1 MAEPDP
7 KNRPAGEMEPSGAA
21 AEPTSLRD
29 FEWDVGYSHEDGDL
43 VKLFFIPS
51 LSRATLYRR
60 ATGYFSGEVLAL
72 AARGLDALI
81 ERGGR
86 MQLLVGC
93 TLSER
98 DVEQIQR
105 GYDIREVASRHEWG
119 KRLVLPDDNP
129 WARRHLGYLAWMI
142 ARGCL
147 DVQLAIPLDEH
158 GQMRA
163 GLALYHAKMGIITD
177 ERGDQ
182 LVFKGSINETPQGW
196 LSNCESFDVSCSW
209 RGDWDEK
216 KVAKANT
223 EFSTLWTG
231 KARSARVVEFPQA
244 LKERLLEFL
253 PADDKFIKPPRS
265 QAETEEEEPPV
276 ETPGPAVAPTAGTVS
291 ADDRQRQVWSFI
303 KNAPKRPDGAMVAVL
318 TSAVKPWP
326 HQLRAYKRMLDS
338 WPLRLLIADE
348 VGLGKTIEAGLL
360 IRHAW
365 IAELARRIL
374 IMVPKA
380 VLKQWQSELYEKF
393 NLLVPIYTGSSLA
406 WPEHH
411 ARSTPLEQK
420 IGRSEWTKQ
429 PLVLVSSH
437 LMRRKDR
444 QQELIDAADWDLLVL
459 DEAHH
464 ARRKSPG
471 TPQEGSPNRLLRLMQ
486 QIKDKAKSLLL
497 VTATPMQVHPVEIW
511 DLLNLLGL
519 PEPWTAKAF
528 VDYFETLGKNPDA
541 AQLQGVARLFQVTE
555 KACGPTSE
563 AEMERIGNA
572 IGLGKIQQKKVVA
585 ALRETDSTIP
595 LKRLGTQQRQMAL
608 ALLKAGSPVRH
619 RMSRHTRSL
628 LKQYHKRGL
637 LDTPLPDRDVIDWPV
652 ELSPAE
658 RALYEAVEDYISDT
672 YEKAK
677 PDKKTAVG
685 FVMTVY
691 RRRLAS
697 SFYALRKTLT
707 KRLQQM
713 TERPSAEEKDEE
725 PDEDLSQDE
734 TADEVMSGDDA
745 LAYEREALKV
755 EEREEILKLLGGIA
769 KLGTDTKALK
779 LLDKLNDAFQAGY
792 DSALVFTQYTDT
804 MDFLRDFL
812 AERLDIP
819 VGCFSARGGETRDT
833 SGSWI
838 RCSKERIKQMLRTGA
853 VRLLVCSEAAAEGL
867 NLQSCG
873 VLANYD
879 LPWNPMKV
887 EQRIGRIDR
896 IGQRYPKVRIINLA
910 YADTVEAD
918 VYFALSR
925 RINLFQ
931 GVVGKLQPILSKL
944 PKEFEQAALR
954 RRADRERG
962 RHEAV
967 QHVQTLV
974 REAEVAAFDIDEV
987 SDADLTPPSFPAPP
1001 LTPGDIAEVLRRT
1014 DLLPPG
1020 VQCTELEPS
1029 TFRLCVPGQAE
1040 PARVTPDPDVFDEH
1054 FESHQMVVADSP
1066 LFRELLRCSGV
1077 EIDAPNASSLTTLAQ
1092 LMSGD
1097 QPLA

>member
-1 MAEPDP
+1 MADSDP
-7 KNRPAGEMEPSGAA
+7 KRAVVGVGAPTGA
-21 AEPTSLRD
+21 SAEPTSLRD
-29 FEWDVGYSHEDGDL
+29 FQWDVGYSHEDGDL
-43 VKLFFIPS
+43 VNLFFIPA
-51 LSRATLYRR
+51 LSRATLYQR
-60 ATGYFSGEVLAL
+60 ATGYFTGEVLAL

-81 ERGGR
+81 QRGGR

-93 TLSER
+93 TLSEK
-98 DVEQIQR
+98 DVEQIQK
-105 GYDIREVASRHEWG
+105 GYDIRELVARDDWG
-119 KRLVLPDDNP
+119 KKLVLPDDNV
-129 WARRHLGYLAWMI
+129 WARQHYGYLAWMI
-142 ARGCL
+142 ARGRL

-177 ERGDQ
+177 EHGDQ
-182 LVFKGSINETPQGW
+182 LVFKGSINETSQGW
-196 LSNCESFDVSCSW
+196 LNNCESFDVSCSW

-216 KVAKANT
+216 KVAKATT

-231 KARSARVVEFPQA
+231 KARSARVIEFPQA

-253 PADDKFIKPPRS
+253 PTDDTFVKPPRS
-265 QAETEEEEPPV
+265 ASEPDDEEPP
-276 ETPGPAVAPTAGTVS
+276 EQPPGPTLEPPAGTVS
-291 ADDRQRQVWSFI
+291 ADERQRRVWSFI

-326 HQLRAYKRMLDS
+326 HQLRAYQRMLDS
-338 WPLRLLIADE
+338 WPFRLLIADE

-360 IRHAW
+360 VRHAW
-365 IAELARRIL
+365 IAELAQRIL

-380 VLKQWQSELYEKF
+380 VLPQWQSELYEKF
-393 NLLVPIYTGSSLA
+393 NLVVPIYTGHSLI

-411 ARSTPLEQK
+411 ARTIPLEQK

-429 PLVLVSSH
+429 PLVLTSSH

-471 TPQEGSPNRLLRLMQ
+471 TPREGGPNRLLRLMQ

-497 VTATPMQVHPVEIW
+497 ITATPMQVHPVEIW
-511 DLLNLLGL
+511 DLLSLLGL
-519 PEPWTAKAF
+519 PEPWTTKAF
-528 VDYFETLGKNPDA
+528 VDYFETLGRNPDA

-555 KACGPTSE
+555 KVCGPISDVE
-563 AEMERIGNA
+563 LERIGNA
-572 IGLGKIQQKKVVA
+572 IGLGKIAQKKVVA

-608 ALLKAGSPVRH
+608 ALLKMGSPVRH
-619 RMSRHTRSL
+619 RMSRHTRNL
-628 LKQYHKRGL
+628 LKQYHKCGL
-637 LDTPLPDRDVIDWPV
+637 LDTPIPDRDVIDWPV

-672 YEKAK
+672 YEKAE
-677 PDKKTAVG
+677 PNKKTAVG
-685 FVMTVY
+685 FVMTIY

-697 SFYALRKTLT
+697 SFAALRNTLVD
-707 KRLQQM
+707 RL
-713 TERPSAEEKDEE
+713 EKLTRSESGDDQNNESN
-725 PDEDLSQDE
+725 EDISQDE
-734 TADEVMSGDDA
+734 TADEVMSVEDA
-745 LAYEREALKV
+745 RDYEREALKV
-755 EEREEILKLLGGIA
+755 EERERILELLRGIA
-769 KLGTDTKALK
+769 KLGTDSKALK
-779 LLDKLNDAFQAGY
+779 LVDRLTDAFQAGY
-792 DSALVFTQYTDT
+792 GSALVFTQYTDT

-812 AERLDIP
+812 SERLDMPI
-819 VGCFSARGGETRDT
+819 GCFSARGGETRDR
-833 SGSWI
+833 SGSWV
-838 RCSKERIKQMLRTGA
+838 RCSKEQIKQKLRVGD
-853 VRLLVCSEAAAEGL
+853 VRLLVCSDAAAEGL

-896 IGQRYPKVRIINLA
+896 IGQRFPKVRIINLA

-931 GVVGKLQPILSKL
+931 GVVGKLQPILSQL
-944 PKEFEQAALR
+944 PREFEQAALR
-954 RRADRERG
+954 RRGDRERG

-967 QHVQTLV
+967 QHVQMLV

-987 SDADLTPPSFPAPP
+987 SDADLSPPSFPAAP
-1001 LTPGDIAEVLRRT
+1001 LTPADITAVLRCAE
-1014 DLLPPG
+1014 LLPPG
-1020 VQCTELEPS
+1020 VECTELEPS
-1029 TFRLCVPGQAE
+1029 TFRVRVPGRPE
-1040 PARVTPDPDVFDEH
+1040 SARVTADPDIFDEH
-1054 FESHQMVVADSP
+1054 FESHQLLLADSP
-1066 LFRELLRCSGV
+1066 LYRELLRCSGV
-1077 EIDAPNASSLTTLAQ
+1077 VADAGVPSAAGNLAD
-1092 LMSGD
+1092 LIMDYS
-1097 QPLA
+1097 

>member
-1 MAEPDP
+1 MPNHNDMTEHDV
-7 KNRPAGEMEPSGAA
+7 AGCVPHGS
-21 AEPTSLRD
+21 SLRS

-43 VKLFFIPS
+43 VKLFFVPA

-60 ATGYFSGEVLAL
+60 ATGYFSAGVMAL

-81 ERGGR
+81 DCGGR

-93 TLSER
+93 TLSEE
-98 DVEQIQR
+98 DAEQIQK
-105 GYDIREVASRHEWG
+105 GYDIRTVASRSDWA
-119 KRLVLPDDNP
+119 KKLVLPDDNA
-129 WARRHLGYLAWMI
+129 WARQQLGYLAWMI

-147 DVQLAIPLDEH
+147 DVQLAIPLDEN

-163 GLALYHAKMGIITD
+163 GLSLYHAKMGIITD
-177 ERGDQ
+177 EHGDE

-209 RGDWDEK
+209 RGDWDGR

-223 EFSTLWTG
+223 EFTTLWTG

-244 LKERLLEFL
+244 LKEQLLEFL
-253 PADDKFIKPPRS
+253 PKDDKFVRPPKS
-265 QAETEEEEPPV
+265 LVPDDETPDETPEPVPPPPV
-276 ETPGPAVAPTAGTVS
+276 ATAATN
-291 ADDRQRQVWSFI
+291 DERQRLVWSFI

-338 WPLRLLIADE
+338 WPLRLLVADE
-348 VGLGKTIEAGLL
+348 VGLGKTIEAGLI

-380 VLKQWQSELYEKF
+380 VLQQWQSELYEKF
-393 NLLVPIYTGSSLA
+393 NLLVPIYTGSSLV

-411 ARSTPLEQK
+411 ARTMPLEQK
-420 IGRSEWTKQ
+420 IGRNEWTKQ

-437 LMRRKDR
+437 LMRRRDR
-444 QQELIDAADWDLLVL
+444 QQELLDAADWDLLVL

-464 ARRKSPG
+464 ARRRSPG
-471 TPQEGSPNRLLRLMQ
+471 TPQEGGPNRLLRLMQ

-497 VTATPMQVHPVEIW
+497 MTATPMQVHPVEIW

-528 VDYFETLGKNPDA
+528 VDYFDTVGRNPDA
-541 AQLQGVARLFQVTE
+541 AQLQQVCRLFQATE
-555 KACGPTSE
+555 QACGQIPESE
-563 AEMERIGNA
+563 IERIGNA
-572 IGLGKIQQKKVVA
+572 IGLGAIQQKKVVA
-585 ALRETDSTIP
+585 ALRECDSTIP
-595 LKRLGTQQRQMAL
+595 LKKLTNQQRQMAL
-608 ALLKAGSPVRH
+608 ALLKTGSPVRH
-619 RMSRHTRSL
+619 RMSRHTRNL
-628 LKQYHKRGL
+628 LRQYHKRGL
-637 LDTPLPDRDVIDWPV
+637 LNTPIPDRDVIDWPV

-672 YEKAK
+672 YEKAE

-685 FVMTVY
+685 FVMTIY

-697 SFYALRKTLT
+697 SFHALKHTLS
-707 KRLQQM
+707 KRLEQLD
-713 TERPSAEEKDEE
+713 ERQRNDGTDEE
-725 PDEDLSQDE
+725 PEEDVSQDE
-734 TADEVMSGDDA
+734 TADEVMEAEEA

-755 EEREEILKLLGGIA
+755 EEREEILALLRGIA
-769 KLGTDTKALK
+769 KLGTDTKALR
-779 LLDKLNDAFQAGY
+779 LLDKLKDAFQEGY
-792 DSALVFTQYTDT
+792 DSALIFTQYTDT

-812 AERLDIP
+812 AERLNMPI
-819 VGCFSARGGETRDT
+819 GCFSARGGETRDT
-833 SGSWI
+833 SGAWV
-838 RCSKERIKQMLRTGA
+838 RCSKEQIKRKLRTGE
-853 VRLLVCSEAAAEGL
+853 VRLLVCSDAAAEGL

-896 IGQRYPKVRIINLA
+896 IGQRHPKVRIINLA

-954 RRADRERG
+954 RRAERERG
-962 RHEAV
+962 RHEAA

-987 SDADLTPPSFPAPP
+987 SDADLTPPSFPPAPYAP
-1001 LTPGDIAEVLRRT
+1001 ADVAAVLRCS

-1020 VQCTELEPS
+1020 IECSELEPS
-1029 TFRLCVPGQAE
+1029 TFRMCAPGRSE
-1040 PARVTPDPDVFDEH
+1040 PARVTADPDIFDEH
-1054 FESHQMVVADSP
+1054 FESHQMVAADSP
-1066 LFRELLRCSGV
+1066 LFRELLRSSGSEADPA
-1077 EIDAPNASSLTTLAQ
+1077 EISAVTNLTDFIGGH
-1092 LMSGD
+1092 S
-1097 QPLA
+1097 

>member
-1 MAEPDP
+1 MADADP
-7 KNRPAGEMEPSGAA
+7 KSAAAGEGAPGGASPEPL
-21 AEPTSLRD
+21 SLRD
-29 FEWDVGYSHEDGDL
+29 FQWDVGYSHEDGDL
-43 VKLFFIPS
+43 VKLFFVPV
-51 LSRATLYRR
+51 LSRARLYRR

-81 ERGGR
+81 DRGGR

-105 GYDIREVASRHEWG
+105 GYNIREIASQHDWG
-119 KRLVLPDDNP
+119 KKLVLPDDNP

-142 ARGCL
+142 ARDHL

-177 ERGDQ
+177 EHGDQ

-231 KARSARVVEFPQA
+231 KARSARVVELPQA

-253 PADDKFIKPPRS
+253 PADDKFVRPPNS
-265 QAETEEEEPPV
+265 PSESGDDEPLAEAPGQHVEPPA
-276 ETPGPAVAPTAGTVS
+276 GAVSP
-291 ADDRQRQVWSFI
+291 DDRQRQVWSFI

-326 HQLRAYKRMLDS
+326 HQLRAYKRMLES

-348 VGLGKTIEAGLL
+348 VGLGKTIEAGLF

-365 IAELARRIL
+365 IAELARRVL

-380 VLKQWQSELYEKF
+380 VLPQWQSELYEKF
-393 NLLVPIYTGSSLA
+393 NLLVPIYTGQSLV

-411 ARSTPLEQK
+411 ARTIPLEQK

-471 TPQEGSPNRLLRLMQ
+471 TPQEGGPNRLLRLMQ

-497 VTATPMQVHPVEIW
+497 MTATPMQVHPVEIW
-511 DLLNLLGL
+511 DLLSLLGL

-528 VDYFETLGKNPDA
+528 VEYFETLARNPDA
-541 AQLQGVARLFQVTE
+541 AQLQRVARLFQVTE
-555 KACGPTSE
+555 KVCGPIPE

-572 IGLGKIQQKKVVA
+572 VGLSKIHQKKVIT

-595 LKRLGTQQRQMAL
+595 LKRLGTQQRQMAM
-608 ALLKAGSPVRH
+608 ALLKTGSPVRH
-619 RMSRHTRSL
+619 RMSRHTRNL

-637 LDTPLPDRDVIDWPV
+637 LDTPIPDRDVIDCPV

-658 RALYEAVEDYISDT
+658 RALYEAVEDYIGDT
-672 YEKAK
+672 YEKAA

-685 FVMTVY
+685 FVMTIY

-697 SFYALRKTLT
+697 SFAALRNTLAD
-707 KRLQQM
+707 RLAKLARGEP
-713 TERPSAEEKDEE
+713 TDEKDQEPEE
-725 PDEDLSQDE
+725 DVSQDE
-734 TADEVMSGDDA
+734 MADDVMSADEA
-745 LAYEREALKV
+745 LAHEREVLKI
-755 EEREEILKLLGGIA
+755 EEREEILKLLRGIA
-769 KLGTDTKALK
+769 KLGTDTKALE

-804 MDFLRDFL
+804 MDFLRDLL
-812 AERLDIP
+812 AGRLDIP
-819 VGCFSARGGETRDT
+819 IGCFSARGGETRDT
-833 SGSWI
+833 SGSWV
-838 RCSKERIKQMLRTGA
+838 RCSKEQIKRMLRTGA
-853 VRLLVCSEAAAEGL
+853 VRLLVCSDAAAEGL

-896 IGQRYPKVRIINLA
+896 IGQRSPKVRIINLA

-954 RRADRERG
+954 RRVDRERG
-962 RHEAV
+962 RHDAV

-974 REAEVAAFDIDEV
+974 REAEVATFDIDEV
-987 SDADLTPPSFPAPP
+987 SDADLTPPSLPAAPF
-1001 LTPGDIAEVLRRT
+1001 TPADIAAVLRRAE
-1014 DLLPPG
+1014 LLPPG
-1020 VQCTELEPS
+1020 LEYRELEPS
-1029 TFRLCVPGQAE
+1029 TFRVCMPGRPE
-1040 PARVTPDPDVFDEH
+1040 PARVTADPDIFDEH
-1054 FESHQMVVADSP
+1054 FESHQMLLADSP
-1066 LFRELLRCSGV
+1066 LYREVLRCSGV
-1077 EIDAPNASSLTTLAQ
+1077 DTDAADTSAVGNLAE
-1092 LMSGD
+1092 LIKGHS
-1097 QPLA
+1097 